1 MRDETKIAVLVG
13 RLLDL
18 LSRGPETTD
27 DHRTALHALVDLLA
41 RRSATLVVE
50 EGTLTVEGV
59 VIPEPTPFLDRLS
72 ERLAVHEVARLQFA
86 HGPSPVDLVQTLRAL
101 AEPPSRTGAGR
112 ALEDRLRREG
122 VTAVVVVSRESEAGS
137 RSRRGVRVTDALQT
151 ASGPR
156 PAHADLPEVVPAAR
170 GAAYEEMVR
179 QQKAQASTLAAAVAR
194 LADEYDS
201 RVLLGKLDQVQAG
214 IAKAVATNELNQ
226 ALEAVLRLIRQ
237 EGESQDPDVQR
248 VYGVALRRIL
258 TADTLR
264 RFAPLVFDDMYHDDI
279 VMMMRRAGTQGTKLL
294 LDLLIDAP
302 SQAERRAYLRA
313 LRQVEE
319 GTDVVTSLLNH
330 HEWYVV
336 RNAADL
342 AGELG
347 IAEAV
352 PALGRAVHHDD
363 PRVRRSV
370 GIALARIGTPETAAH
385 LRKMLGDAERE
396 VRVAVLREI
405 GGRTLSGLA
414 MPLVTAAEA
423 EADPEVLAEY
433 FQALGRIGT
442 PDAVQAL
449 VKAAQASGGI
459 LSRRPVGPRLAA
471 IAALGVAGSPAAV
484 ETLRALAARRGDG
497 GSAATAALRQA
508 RAAGA
513 TAE

>member
-27 DHRTALHALVDLLA
+27 DHRSALHALVDLLA
-41 RRSATLVVE
+41 RRSATLAYAE
-50 EGTLTVEGV
+50 NQLTVEGV
-59 VIPEPTPFLDRLS
+59 PIPEPTPFLDRLA
-72 ERLAVHEVARLQFA
+72 ERFTVHEVARLQFG

-101 AEPPSRTGAGR
+101 AEPPAQTGAGR
-112 ALEDRLRREG
+112 ALEDRLRRDG
-122 VTAVVVVSRESEAGS
+122 VTGVVVVSRETEEGS
-137 RSRRGVRVTDALQT
+137 RSRRDVRVTDALQVET
-151 ASGPR
+151 GAR
-156 PAHADLPEVVPAAR
+156 PARADLPELVPAAR
-170 GAAYEEMVR
+170 GAAYQEMMR
-179 QQKAQASTLAAAVAR
+179 QQMAQANSLAAAVAR
-194 LADEYDS
+194 LADEHDS
-201 RVLLGKLDQVQAG
+201 GALLGKLDQVQAG

-237 EGESQDPDVQR
+237 EADTRDPDVQR
-248 VYGVALRRIL
+248 VYGIALRRIL

-302 SQAERRAYLRA
+302 TQAERRAYLRA

-342 AGELG
+342 AGELQIG
-347 IAEAV
+347 EAV
-352 PALGRAVHHDD
+352 PGLGRAATHAD

-370 GIALARIGTPETAAH
+370 GIALARIGTPETAGH
-385 LRKMLGDAERE
+385 LRKMLGDPDPE

-423 EADPEVLAEY
+423 EEDPEVLAEY
-433 FQALGRIGT
+433 FLALGRIGT

-449 VKAAQASGGI
+449 AKAARSSGGI
-459 LSRRPVGPRLAA
+459 LSRRPAGPRLAA

-484 ETLRALAARRGDG
+484 ETLRALAGRRGTV

-508 RAAGA
+508 RAGGA